1 MRIFPPPLRCPTAS
15 GRVAPA
21 LLALVLGLAS
31 CGGSPPP
38 SERPVPE
45 VVTLTV
51 RTEPVTLQTEL
62 PGRVAAQMTAE
73 VRPQVSGILLE
84 RLFVEGQ
91 RVRRG
96 QVLYRID
103 PAPYET
109 VLERAE
115 AALASSEAAARSSAL
130 LLERYRQLLP
140 ERSISQQ
147 DYDNAE
153 VAVAQAEA
161 TIRERRAAV
170 NAARIDLQWTR
181 VAAPIDGRTG
191 RSLVTPGQLVSAN
204 QAAALTTISQPD
216 PVYVDV
222 TQSSADLLR
231 LRRAALEGRIDRG
244 DDAARSVSLVL
255 EDGSAYPHEG
265 RLRLAEIGVE
275 ASTGTVTLRAEFP
288 NPDGLLLPGMYVRA
302 VLTEGVHPAAVL
314 IPQQALKRNRQGRS
328 EVHVVNAEDQVEVR
342 DVVATRAI
350 GTRWLVEQG
359 LSPGD
364 VVILEGGQNAPPGT
378 AVRITPGP

>member
-1 MRIFPPPLRCPTAS
+1 MTPIPPPLRISTAH
-15 GRVAPA
+15 RCATI
-21 LLALVLGLAS
+21 LLASVLALAA
-31 CGGSPPP
+31 CGESASPA
-38 SERPVPE
+38 ERPAPE

-62 PGRVAAQMTAE
+62 PGRVAAQMAAE
-73 VRPQVSGILLE
+73 VRPQVGGILLE
-84 RLFVEGQ
+84 RLFVEGE

-109 VLERAE
+109 ALERAE
-115 AALASSEAAARSSAL
+115 AALASSEAAARSSTL
-130 LLERYRQLLP
+130 LLERYRRLLP

-153 VAVAQAEA
+153 VAAAQAEA

-191 RSLVTPGQLVSAN
+191 RSLVTTGQLVNAN
-204 QAAALTTISQPD
+204 QAAPLTTISQPD

-244 DDAARSVSLVL
+244 ADATRSVSLVL
-255 EDGSAYPHEG
+255 EDGSTYPHAG
-265 RLRLAEIGVE
+265 RLRLAEVAVE
-275 ASTGTVTLRAEFP
+275 ASTGAVTLRAEFP

-302 VLTEGVHPAAVL
+302 VLTEGVQPAAVL
-314 IPQQALKRNRQGRS
+314 IPQQALRRNRQGRP
-328 EVHVVNAEDQVEVR
+328 EVQLVNAEGRVELR
-342 DVVATRAI
+342 EVVAPRTV
-350 GTRWLVEQG
+350 GNRWLVEQG
-359 LSPGD
+359 LSPGE

-378 AVRITPGP
+378 AVRITAGP